1 MSNTAKILS
10 TIFHFW
16 LISVNTSCSHGISE
30 ESNARLGNSE
40 RITVA
45 ADRTNEYLPLL
56 SKRSVAIVANQT
68 SRLGH
73 EHLVDSLLSL
83 GVNIKCVF
91 APEHG
96 FRGEAG
102 AGEKILDGR
111 DVKTGLSIISLYGKH
126 LKPTKEDLHKVDVVI
141 FDIQDVGARFYTY
154 ISTLQYVMEACAQ
167 NHVELIILDRPNPN
181 GFYVDGPV
189 LEEKYK
195 SFVGMCTIPVVH
207 GMTIGEYA
215 MMLKGER
222 LFSRSDSLE
231 LKVITVKNY
240 THDSLYQLPVRPS
253 PNLPNMQS
261 VYLYP
266 SICFFEGTSISLG
279 RGTPFPFQYI
289 GFPGMQN
296 GTVSFKPVNIP
307 GVVTNPPYRDTLCNG
322 LDLRNESFF
331 QGSIQKKI
339 QIKWLLEMYASF
351 PDKKKFFNPFFEK
364 LAGTKLLRQ
373 QIIAGVD
380 ESEIRKSWQ
389 TELLKFKKIR
399 KKYLL
404 YPDFEN

>member
-1 MSNTAKILS
+1 
-10 TIFHFW
+10 
-16 LISVNTSCSHGISE
+16 
-30 ESNARLGNSE
+30 
-40 RITVA
+40 
-45 ADRTNEYLPLL
+45 
-56 SKRSVAIVANQT
+56 
-68 SRLGH
+68 
-73 EHLVDSLLSL
+73 
-83 GVNIKCVF
+83 
-91 APEHG
+91 
-96 FRGEAG
+96 
-102 AGEKILDGR
+102 
-111 DVKTGLSIISLYGKH
+111 
-126 LKPTKEDLHKVDVVI
+126 
-141 FDIQDVGARFYTY
+141 
-154 ISTLQYVMEACAQ
+154 
-167 NHVELIILDRPNPN
+167 
-181 GFYVDGPV
+181 
-189 LEEKYK
+189 
-195 SFVGMCTIPVVH
+195 
-207 GMTIGEYA
+207 

-231 LKVITVKNY
+231 LKVITVQNY